1 MTTARLDD
9 ALVLAM
15 PTKVGL
21 LAEVTTAL
29 QGAGVDIL
37 AVMAHE
43 TPSGS
48 GEFMFVTSDA
58 DLAEPALEKTGAL
71 VSRVPVAVLWMPDEL
86 GALDEAMHRIAEAG
100 VDMFSVFATSSQSS
114 YATVIVQSTDNE
126 KVVGLF

>member
-21 LAEVTTAL
+21 LAEVTTSL
-29 QGAGVDIL
+29 LGAGVNIL

-43 TPSGS
+43 TPAGN

-58 DLAEPALEKTGAL
+58 DLAERSLEKTGAS
-71 VSRVPVAVLWMPDEL
+71 VRRVQVVVLWMPDEL
-86 GALDEAMHRIAEAG
+86 GAMDEAMHRIAQAG
-100 VDMFSVFATSSQSS
+100 VDMRSVFATTAQSS
-114 YATVIVQSTDNE
+114 HATVIVQSADNE

>member
-21 LAEVTTAL
+21 LADVTTAL

-43 TPSGS
+43 TPAGN

-58 DLAEPALEKTGAL
+58 DLAADALEKTGA
-71 VSRVPVAVLWMPDEL
+71 PVRRSQVVVLWMPDEL
-86 GALDEAMHRIAEAG
+86 GALDEAVRRVADAG
-100 VDMFSVFATSSQSS
+100 VNILSLFATTSQSS
-114 YATVIVQSTDNE
+114 YATVILQSADNE

>member
-21 LAEVTTAL
+21 LAEVTTDL
-29 QGAGVDIL
+29 LGAGVNIL

-43 TPSGS
+43 TPEGT

-58 DLAEPALEKTGAL
+58 ELAAEALDKTGA
-71 VSRVPVAVLWMPDEL
+71 SIRRVQVVVLWMPDEL
-86 GALDEAMHRIAEAG
+86 GALDEAMHRIAQAG
-100 VDMFSVFATSSQSS
+100 VNMHSVFATTSQSS